1 MEAEERRT
9 GIAWLGWTSGLFVLL
24 LFFALVDL
32 TVPLFLQSR
41 PEFYES
47 YLLETG
53 WGVLF
58 TFFVGIPFCVLG
70 SRPESVSAA
79 LLPVV
84 AATAVLVAAVASAQ
98 PTHLAIA
105 GGLLAPIA
113 VIVLFDR
120 RTALE
125 AVRTAGRFHW
135 PTLALSII
143 ALPVAALFAFEMAA
157 AAREGRH
164 PVGLTYDF
172 DHWPIQAAAALVIP
186 LAGAMLS
193 FRLPGWRLMVF
204 LVAAGTAW
212 LGTVS
217 IIYPDHAGSLGTV
230 TGWAAAIWAA
240 GLAASAFHRAVEPA
254 RSLRP
259 GTTSPGVP

>member
-1 MEAEERRT
+1 MEAAERRA
-9 GIAWLGWTSGLFVLL
+9 GIGWIEWASGLFVLL
-24 LFFALVDL
+24 LFYALVDL

-58 TFFVGIPFCVLG
+58 TFFVGIPLCVLG

-84 AATAVLVAAVASAQ
+84 AATAVLAAAVASAQ

-120 RTALE
+120 RKALE
-125 AVRTAGRFHW
+125 AVRTTGRFHW

-164 PVGLTYDF
+164 PVDLTYDF

-212 LGTVS
+212 FGTVS

-230 TGWAAAIWAA
+230 TGWAAVIWAA
-240 GLAASAFHRAVEPA
+240 GFAASTFHRFAERA
-254 RSLRP
+254 RSTP
-259 GTTSPGVP
+259 SGTASPTAS